1 MQIVTAAARR
11 ETTTPNATM
20 TTLAS
25 PTLGAAGASLWL
37 VEMHPDAAG
46 PVHAFD
52 SEVVWAITRGPARLE
67 VGSTAPTSRGRPA
80 SAGDTVVLA
89 AGEMRQFVAGPDG
102 FAAVATTAGSGA
114 VTRQDGQPADIV
126 PWVA

>member
-1 MQIVTAAARR
+1 MQIVTAADRR
-11 ETTTPNATM
+11 ETATPNATM

-52 SEVVWAITRGPARLE
+52 SEVVWTITHGRARLD
-67 VGSTAPTSRGRPA
+67 VGAATYDLV
-80 SAGDTVVLA
+80 AGDTAVLP
-89 AGEMRQFVAGPDG
+89 AGEMRRFTAGPDG
-102 FAAVATTAGSGA
+102 FGATATTVGSGT
-114 VTRQDGQPADIV
+114 VTREDGGPGGVV